1 VIGARGGQLAS
12 SESPESEA
20 VPSALRHLTEATV
33 LAALGSARTGQ
44 VVSLNSRL
52 DGPTPTT
59 RPRLRR
65 HLRLHNVIRQIPDGR
80 YVVLNDDIIEVATQG
95 SSQWDTFAHCGA
107 IEPGVD
113 GIFLGGLG
121 LDETAGDGMPQH
133 LGLSA
138 LGPGVV
144 TRGVLLDTVAVL
156 RPDDGFLADDDRVDR
171 AVVEACLKRQGAELR
186 PGDAVFIYT
195 GFGRRYSHTDEKL
208 PQRAGGIDFST
219 MPLWADAKVSA
230 LISDNM
236 AVESSPADFRVH
248 ITALRD
254 LGIPLGELWALEELA
269 GLLRSQERYDFLLAS
284 VPLNLPYAFGSPANA
299 VAVL

>member
-1 VIGARGGQLAS
+1 VEEVS
-12 SESPESEA
+12 
-20 VPSALRHLTEATV
+20 SALRHLTEGTV

-80 YVVLNDDIIEVATQG
+80 YVVLNDDILEVATQG

-121 LDETAGDGMPQH
+121 LEETAGDGM
-133 LGLSA
+133 
-138 LGPGVV
+138 
-144 TRGVLLDTVAVL
+144 RGVLLDTVAVL
-156 RPDDGFLADDDRVDR
+156 RPDAGFLAEEDRVDR
-171 AVVEACLKRQGAELR
+171 AVVETCLKRQGAELR

-208 PQRAGGIDFST
+208 PTRAGGIDFST
-219 MPLWADAKVSA
+219 MPLWADANVSA
-230 LISDNM
+230 LISDNL
-236 AVESSPADFRVH
+236 AVEGSPADFRVH
-248 ITALRD
+248 IAALRD

-269 GLLRSQERYDFLLAS
+269 GLLRSQERYDFLLVS

>member
-1 VIGARGGQLAS
+1 MS
-12 SESPESEA
+12 SDSLTSGDGHTLPSSGP
-20 VPSALRHLTEATV
+20 VRSALRHLTEATV
-33 LAALGSARTGQ
+33 LAALGSVRTGQ
-44 VVSLNSRL
+44 VVSLNAPL

-65 HLRLHNVIRQIPDGR
+65 ELRLHNQIRQIPDGR
-80 YVVLNDDIIEVATQG
+80 YVVLNDDIIEFATQG

-113 GIFLGGLG
+113 GVFLGGVG
-121 LDETAGDGMPQH
+121 LDETMGQGRPQR

-138 LGPGVV
+138 LGPGIV

-156 RPDDGFLADDDRVDR
+156 RPGGGFLSEEDRVDR
-171 AVVEACLKRQGAELR
+171 TAVEACLKRQDAELR

-195 GFGRRYSHTDEKL
+195 GFGKRYDYLDEKM
-208 PQRAGGIDFST
+208 PTRAGGIDVST
-219 MPLWADAKVSA
+219 MSLWADAKVSA
-230 LISDNM
+230 LISDNL

-248 ITALRD
+248 IAALRD
-254 LGIPLGELWALEELA
+254 LGILLGELWALEELA
-269 GLLRSQERYDFLLAS
+269 RLTRSLKRYDFLLVS

-299 VAVL
+299 LAIL